1 MTGAEI
7 ICELLAASGVRHLFG
22 NPGSTELP
30 LMDALVHE
38 TPIDYILA
46 LHEIPAVAMADAYAQ
61 ALRTPAVVNLH
72 ASCGVGNAMGMLY
85 NAWCAGSP
93 VVLTAGQQDRRLLA
107 QEPVL
112 AGDTVAVTRPWTK
125 WSAEVQRIED
135 LPRLLRRALQTA
147 VAPPSGPVFLSVP
160 VDLQMERLEKPDLR
174 PATFAAAALR
184 PPEAALERAVEL
196 LVAAEHPVVLAG
208 SRVTEA
214 GASREL
220 AELAER
226 LGAPIYS
233 DTHASQSRLPV
244 APDHPLYAGWLPL
257 WSPEILAIL
266 RRHDAA
272 VVAGM
277 DLPRL
282 YIYREPA
289 NPTPER
295 LRLVQLDSDPRQ
307 LAKNL
312 PVHAAVA
319 GDLKAAL
326 GELRFRLTAAQN
338 WEQARRAME
347 RRERLAHKHEQ
358 ERSELRR
365 RVEGALEREPLT
377 AEALIAAIA
386 RVLPR
391 DAAIVD
397 EAPTTNRNRLAM
409 LGLPRDP
416 AAYFAHRG
424 WALGWGLGAAIG
436 VKLAW
441 PRRPV
446 LALLGDGAALYGIQG
461 LWTAA
466 RYRIPV
472 VFVVANNAQYQILKE
487 CSGVMELPEAA
498 RGRFLGMDL
507 TDPAIDY
514 VALAR
519 SFGVEAHRCATAV
532 ELTDRLAAAFTAP
545 APTLIEAP
553 LAEGRSDDRD

>member
-7 ICELLAASGVRHLFG
+7 ICELLAAGGVRYIFG

-30 LMDALVHE
+30 LMDALVRE
-38 TPIDYILA
+38 TPIDYILT

-125 WSAEVQRIED
+125 WSAEVGRIED
-135 LPRLLRRALQTA
+135 LPRLLRRALQVA

-160 VDLQMERLEKPDLR
+160 VDLQMERLDKPDLR
-174 PATFAAAALR
+174 PPAPVNPAVR

-244 APDHPLYAGWLPL
+244 APAHPLYAGWLPL
-257 WSPEILAIL
+257 WSPELLAIL

-289 NPTPER
+289 NPVPER
-295 LRLVQLDSDPRQ
+295 LRLIQLDSDPAR
-307 LAKNL
+307 LGKNL

-319 GDLKAAL
+319 GDLKQAIA
-326 GELRFRLTAAQN
+326 ELRFRITAAQN

-347 RRERLAHKHEQ
+347 RRERLGRKHEQ
-358 ERSELRR
+358 ARTRLREEIERAMGEEPVTPEALL
-365 RVEGALEREPLT
+365 GALARTLPP
-377 AEALIAAIA
+377 EA
-386 RVLPR
+386 VV
-391 DAAIVD
+391 VD

-409 LGLPRDP
+409 LGVPRD
-416 AAYFAHRG
+416 AAGYFAHRG
-424 WALGWGLGAAIG
+424 WALGWGLGAAVG

-441 PRRPV
+441 PKRPV

-472 VFVVANNAQYQILKE
+472 VFVVANNAQYKILKE

-507 TDPAIDY
+507 TDPAIDF
-514 VALAR
+514 VGLAR
-519 SFGVEAHRCATAV
+519 SFGVEARRCASAA
-532 ELTDRLAAAFTAP
+532 ELTEGLSSAFSSAAP
-545 APTLIEAP
+545 VLLDVP
-553 LAEGRSDDRD
+553 LAE

>member
-7 ICELLAASGVRHLFG
+7 ICEVLAASGVRYLFG

-30 LMDALVHE
+30 LMDALVRE
-38 TPIDYILA
+38 TPVEYVLA
-46 LHEIPAVAMADAYAQ
+46 LHEIPAVAMADGYAQ
-61 ALRTPAVVNLH
+61 ALRAPAVVNLH

-93 VVLTAGQQDRRLLA
+93 LVLTAGQQDRRLLA
-107 QEPVL
+107 QDPVL
-112 AGDTVAVTRPWTK
+112 AGYTVGVTQPWTK

-214 GASREL
+214 GAAREL

-244 APDHPLYAGWLPL
+244 VPDHPLYAGWLPL
-257 WSPEILAIL
+257 WSPDILAIL

-289 NPTPER
+289 NPIPER

-319 GDLKAAL
+319 GDLKMAL
-326 GELRFRLTAAQN
+326 SELRFRLTAAQN

-347 RRERLAHKHEQ
+347 RRERLTRKHEQ
-358 ERSELRR
+358 ARARLREEIERAMGE
-365 RVEGALEREPLT
+365 EPIT
-377 AEALIAAIA
+377 AEALLGALA
-386 RVLPR
+386 RALPA
-391 DAAIVD
+391 DAVIVD

-409 LGLPRDP
+409 LGVPRD
-416 AAYFAHRG
+416 AAGYFAHRG

-441 PRRPV
+441 PKRPV

-466 RYRIPV
+466 RYRVPV
-472 VFVVANNAQYQILKE
+472 VFVVANNAQYKILKD

-519 SFGVEAHRCATAV
+519 SFGVAAHCCTTAA
-532 ELTDRLAAAFTAP
+532 ELTDCLSSAFSSAAP
-545 APTLIEAP
+545 VLLDVP
-553 LAEGRSDDRD
+553 LADNKS